1 MWKKSSLLLLCLP
14 LRLPLMAEKFERVE
28 PHMGTLFRITVDA
41 PDVDVAHAAFDAAF
55 ARVHELDEIL
65 SDYKPRS
72 ELMRL
77 STTPTRISRDLFAV
91 LAASQRLAI
100 QTGGAFD
107 ITVGPVIQLWR
118 NARRDKVLPASAA
131 ITGALSRTGYAKLI
145 LDAAMQTAYLTQPG
159 MQLDSGG
166 IAKGYAAD
174 EALLVLRNLGLPNAL
189 VAASGDL
196 TIGKQ
201 PMTIA
206 VEPAAGFRRRITLA
220 SQAVSTSGDTEQFLE
235 IGGKR
240 YSHIIDPSTGQALT
254 TRIGVTIVAPQ
265 GITADSLAT
274 AICVMGPDRGLK
286 LLKTQQGVSALIV
299 VNGKL
304 VAATGLFAGE

>member
-1 MWKKSSLLLLCLP
+1 MVWKKSSLLLLCLP
-14 LRLPLMAEKFERVE
+14 LLAEKFERVE

-41 PDVDVAHAAFDAAF
+41 PNVDVAHAAFDAAF

-65 SDYKPRS
+65 YDYKPQS

-77 STTPTRISRDLFAV
+77 STRPMRISRDLFLV
-91 LAASQRLAI
+91 LEASQRLAE
-100 QTGGAFD
+100 QTNGAFD
-107 ITVGPVIQLWR
+107 ITMGPVIQLWR
-118 NARRDKVLPASAA
+118 KARRDKVLPANEA
-131 ITGALSRTGYAKLI
+131 IAEALNRTGHRKLI
-145 LDAAMQTAYLTQPG
+145 LDAATQTVYLTQPG
-159 MQLDSGG
+159 MQLDVGG

-174 EALLVLRNLGLPNAL
+174 EALRILRNRGLPNAL

-196 TIGKQ
+196 TIGRR

-206 VEPAAGFRRRITLA
+206 VEPVAGFRRRLTL
-220 SQAVSTSGDTEQFLE
+220 SDHAVSTSGDTEQFLE
-235 IGGKR
+235 INGKR

-274 AICVMGPDRGLK
+274 AICVMGPRRGREFLK
-286 LLKTQQGVSALIV
+286 QQHGVSALIV
-299 VNGKL
+299 VDGKL
-304 VAATGLFAGE
+304 EATTGLFARE